1 MRGQVQGGRGGPAV
15 GLGAGGAAPAAA
27 VSVEGDPVVSRDS
40 PRVAAGRGPLRVLLM
55 RVLRG

>member
-1 MRGQVQGGRGGPAV
+1 MRGEVQGGRGGPV

-27 VSVEGDPVVSRDS
+27 VSVEADPVVSGDS
-40 PRVAAGRGPLRVLLM
+40 PGMAAGRGPLWVLLM